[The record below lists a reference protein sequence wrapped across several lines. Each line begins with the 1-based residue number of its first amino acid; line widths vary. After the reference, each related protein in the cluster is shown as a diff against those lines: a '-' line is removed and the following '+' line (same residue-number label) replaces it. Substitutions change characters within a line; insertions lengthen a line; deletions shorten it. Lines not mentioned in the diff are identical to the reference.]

1 MEQDTPAITC
11 NIRGCPNEFGLS
23 DPTHLLY
30 VCNADDIQCKAWLAV
45 IPKISLSDVG
55 ERLCVCSL
63 HFKDGVNVSGDI
75 LPTIFPPVPVPVTI
89 TSDLAQPSVSH
100 VGQPTVAGPAIKIKQ
115 EPVDDYEQVPQPP
128 SPEIE
133 SSEHFDSSTGFE
145 NDESSMEVDQART
158 GLIPAHAIKRE
169 IEDES
174 TEGMT
179 SSSTQDTH
187 GDDSA
192 QNGVGGPFLGFLSSY
207 VVKEEIPDDDDED
220 DGGEIAAPPPSSGCG
235 VALPDDTPS
244 SCAFKIQEFGTI
256 PLNEIKTEDG
266 ITPTLLP
273 STSMLPS
280 TSSVTIK
287 REPPDYDIMEN
298 GISHDQGCQAD
309 DVTNPSSVIL
319 MPPGYVGEPSS
330 SVATGSTAFA
340 ASGNGI
346 LTGDAGIVIS
356 NLQSFSST
364 SAQQECVAE
373 DVVHCP
379 KCINGESKEKCD
391 KSTCTSLPTR
401 TVWTQTVEPEKRTV
415 WTQVAQLGDLKM
427 LKHRATQ
434 TDPWLERSPR
444 LPKIVRRKRRFEDDE
459 DSVGKP

>member
-23 DPTHLLY
+23 DPAHLLY
-30 VCNADDIQCKAWLAV
+30 VCTADDIQCKAWLAV
-45 IPKISLSDVG
+45 IPKVSLRDVG

-63 HFKDGVNVSGDI
+63 HFEDGVNVSGDI
-75 LPTIFPPVPVPVTI
+75 VPTIFPPVPVAVSI
-89 TSDLAQPSVSH
+89 TSDLPQPSASRA
-100 VGQPTVAGPAIKIKQ
+100 GQPAGVGPAIRIKQ
-115 EPVDDYEQVPQPP
+115 EPVDDYDQAAQP
-128 SPEIE
+128 SSDMED
-133 SSEHFDSSTGFE
+133 SEHFDSPAAFE
-145 NDESSMEVDQART
+145 NDESSMEVDHAGT
-158 GLIPAHAIKRE
+158 GLIPPHAIKRE
-169 IEDES
+169 LEDES
-174 TEGMT
+174 TEGLT
-179 SSSTQDTH
+179 SSSTQETH

-192 QNGVGGPFLGFLSSY
+192 QNGEGGQFLGFLSSY
-207 VVKEEIPDDDDED
+207 VVKEEIPDDDEDD

-235 VALPDDTPS
+235 VALQDDTPS
-244 SCAFKIQEFGTI
+244 SCAFKIQEFGEI
-256 PLNEIKTEDG
+256 PVDEIKTEDG

-273 STSMLPS
+273 STSMRPS

-287 REPPDYDIMEN
+287 TEPPDYSIVEN

-309 DVTNPSSVIL
+309 DVGNPSSVVL
-319 MPPGYVGEPSS
+319 MPPGYVSEPSS

-340 ASGNGI
+340 ASSNGV

-356 NLQSFSST
+356 NVQSFSST

-373 DVVHCP
+373 EVVHCP
-379 KCINGESKEKCD
+379 KCINGDSKAKCD

-444 LPKIVRRKRRFEDDE
+444 LPKIVRRKRRFEEEDE
-459 DSVGKP
+459 EDVDKL